1 MRNLHMEEAGNG
13 SSWKEQKNLF
23 VSQGKIKKKK
33 GKGEKIRVMSCTIY
47 IYIYSTTYE
56 STIINNKNFLSM

>member
-13 SSWKEQKNLF
+13 SSWKEHKNLF
-23 VSQGKIKKKK
+23 VSQGKIKKEK
-33 GKGEKIRVMSCTIY
+33 GKWKKIRVMSCT

-56 STIINNKNFLSM
+56 STIINNKNFLSV